1 MGNIFSLWA
10 CLTSPVAGLDIIV
23 EPGNIEQGEQPE
35 PGEEKKVGKEEPGEA
50 EQGGGDEEPHPE
62 EDGEGLQPPLEGD
75 RERGELDP
83 QNLHFYKSSADCP
96 AALAWDRFSL
106 GNNW

>member
-1 MGNIFSLWA
+1 MVVPAEVGQ
-10 CLTSPVAGLDIIV
+10 PQGPQPAGLQVVGLEGGGPRV
-23 EPGNIEQGEQPE
+23 EEEVGEDQPGD
-35 PGEEKKVGKEEPGEA
+35 A
-50 EQGGGDEEPHPE
+50 EQGGGHEGEHPE

-106 GNNW
+106 GNN